1 MAFVGMLMFQP
12 IAFHLHTTDPEQRN
26 VSAPW
31 LIQNVPTISEALQA
45 GSLHL
50 WQEQPTFLDWH
61 SGKLQGCGSGEAPQ
75 TPLPCKHSLTAIL
88 PQGPIELEQEDQSC
102 CDLTKKRHWVYNLTL
117 QFWQISPLIIQYKIL
132 QPDQATQFDQDRCG
146 IQVLS

>member
-12 IAFHLHTTDPEQRN
+12 IAFHLHTTDPDQRN
-26 VSAPW
+26 VSASW

-50 WQEQPTFLDWH
+50 WQEQPTFLAWH
-61 SGKLQGCGSGEAPQ
+61 SGKLQGWGSGEAPQ
-75 TPLPCKHSLTAIL
+75 TPLPCKHPLTAIL

-102 CDLTKKRHWVYNLTL
+102 CDLTKKKALGLQPISAILANLTTDN
-117 QFWQISPLIIQYKIL
+117 S
-132 QPDQATQFDQDRCG
+132 
-146 IQVLS
+146 V